1 MLRKKQMYKDHHRH
15 AALPSG
21 TDLTNKQRLFVA
33 AYLDCLNATE
43 AARRA
48 GYSAKTAYSIGWEN
62 LKKPEIKQYIAFIKN
77 NLEEEAG
84 ISKLRNLKELAKIA
98 YSNISHLHDSWIELT
113 DWEQIK
119 EENPDCLAA
128 VESIDTK
135 TETRT
140 YPVVY
145 GEGDIKETEVETKY
159 VKIKLYS
166 KQQAIQMINEM
177 MGYKAPVKMEHKIED
192 LSYLDD
198 LLHQIKK

>member
-1 MLRKKQMYKDHHRH
+1 M
-15 AALPSG
+15 
-21 TDLTNKQRLFVA
+21 
-33 AYLDCLNATE
+33 
-43 AARRA
+43 
-48 GYSAKTAYSIGWEN
+48 
-62 LKKPEIKQYIAFIKN
+62 
-77 NLEEEAG
+77 
-84 ISKLRNLKELAKIA
+84 
-98 YSNISHLHDSWIELT
+98 
-113 DWEQIK
+113 
-119 EENPDCLAA
+119 AA